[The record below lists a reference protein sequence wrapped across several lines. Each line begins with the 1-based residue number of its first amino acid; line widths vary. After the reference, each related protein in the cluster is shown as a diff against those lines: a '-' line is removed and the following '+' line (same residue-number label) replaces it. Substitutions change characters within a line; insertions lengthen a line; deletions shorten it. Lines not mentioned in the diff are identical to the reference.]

1 MGFGFLCVS
10 FILSFGKVRLV
21 VTRRLGFM
29 CVYVHSDPVIGW
41 LSMDVVVGRL
51 SDRLRS
57 LGRAILVAWKEST
70 VKCCCPSV
78 GIDGT

>member
-1 MGFGFLCVS
+1 M
-10 FILSFGKVRLV
+10 
-21 VTRRLGFM
+21 
-29 CVYVHSDPVIGW
+29 HSDIVIRW

-57 LGRAILVAWKEST
+57 LVRATSVAWKESI

>member
-1 MGFGFLCVS
+1 MSLSFFPSGKCGWLLHGGWGLCVC
-10 FILSFGKVRLV
+10 
-21 VTRRLGFM
+21 M
-29 CVYVHSDPVIGW
+29 HSDPVIGR

-57 LGRAILVAWKEST
+57 LGRATSVAWKEST